1 MTNQRFRKLKLK
13 HVLACSSI
21 FLWIDYPPQEV
32 DKKFPEHDPVIDS
45 LEFRV
50 RGRENTFV
58 RALNGDDLER
68 LSRANCH
75 KLCRWREW
83 HESGQGI
90 LLSLADIGLTEE
102 VAFPERNRIQLE
114 VTCKKKIDPDK
125 ALWDDGTTDVDLPT
139 QLKFNVV
146 LIRQNQLFKGD
157 IMGTRFV
164 FLNENT

>member
-1 MTNQRFRKLKLK
+1 MAMIWN
-13 HVLACSSI
+13 
-21 FLWIDYPPQEV
+21 DYPAQIATNCV
-32 DKKFPEHDPVIDS
+32 A
-45 LEFRV
+45 
-50 RGRENTFV
+50 GENGM
-58 RALNGDDLER
+58 R
-68 LSRANCH
+68 
-75 KLCRWREW
+75 
-83 HESGQGI
+83 GQGI